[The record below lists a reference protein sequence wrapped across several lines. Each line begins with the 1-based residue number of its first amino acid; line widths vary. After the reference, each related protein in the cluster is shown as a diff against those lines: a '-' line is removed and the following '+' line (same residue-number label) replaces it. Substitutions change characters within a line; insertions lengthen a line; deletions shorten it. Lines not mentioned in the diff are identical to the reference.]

1 MWEITAIVLD
11 LGNVVLNYDHGRSVK
26 RLAQLAGCGEE
37 EVESFV
43 FGGLKD
49 EFNRGKIS
57 AAAFFELVRARF
69 DLPICLDAF
78 TSIWGDIFW
87 ENPEVTGLLPALRKR
102 YPLYLLT
109 NTDVLH
115 FQYIIENFSVIP
127 QFREVFASF
136 QIGTAKPDPEIY
148 RRALREIGQPAS
160 AVLYVDDDP
169 AFVSAAREIGINA
182 IHYAG
187 GKRIREE
194 LSVFNITM

>member
-1 MWEITAIVLD
+1 MDRISAIVFD

-37 EVESFV
+37 EVESFI

-49 EFNRGKIS
+49 GFNRGKLS
-57 AAAFFELVRARF
+57 AKEFYTRVRDRF

-115 FQYIIENFSVIP
+115 FQYIIDNFSVIP
-127 QFREVFASF
+127 QFRKIFASH
-136 QIGTAKPDPEIY
+136 QMGVAKPDPEIY
-148 RRALREIGQPAS
+148 LRALREIGRPAS

-169 AFVSAAREIGINA
+169 GFVAVARDCGINT

-187 GKRIREE
+187 GKRIRDE
-194 LSVFNITM
+194 LTVFNITI